1 MDNNNLPKSDRVI
14 DLLEELGELEGQ
26 KAVLEVGPYTPEYVA
41 EQAQAKLF
49 EIAEVGGEIVQ
60 IVKDLEDQVA
70 ALSRRVADL
79 EDELRTAA
87 QPRPIWSGWSL

>member
-1 MDNNNLPKSDRVI
+1 MDNNLPKTDRVI

-26 KAVLEVGPYTPEYVA
+26 KAVLEVGPYTPQYVA

-49 EIAEVGGEIVQ
+49 EIAEVGGEVVQ

-70 ALSRRVADL
+70 ALSRRVTDL
-79 EDELRTAA
+79 EDEIRTAA

>member
-1 MDNNNLPKSDRVI
+1 MDNVNLPKSDRVI

-60 IVKDLEDQVA
+60 IVKDLED
-70 ALSRRVADL
+70 RVADL

>member
-1 MDNNNLPKSDRVI
+1 MDNNLPKTDRVI

-49 EIAEVGGEIVQ
+49 EIAVLGGEIVQ

>member
-1 MDNNNLPKSDRVI
+1 MDNVNLPKTDRVI
-14 DLLEELGELEGQ
+14 DLLEELGDLESQ
-26 KAVLEVGPYTPEYVA
+26 KAVLEIGPYTPEYVA
-41 EQAQAKLF
+41 GQAQAKLF

-60 IVKDLEDQVA
+60 IVKDLED
-70 ALSRRVADL
+70 RVADL